1 MTDYTLLLRQKRTLQ
16 QNTFTHAWPS
26 VSNDGIRRVT
36 AGLHRF
42 GIYRSKSQGQWNLLS
57 WYASLTFFAH
67 HVMASHL
74 SATQCS
80 CAEGTQDDQLPWK
93 RDACMRFFQ
102 ICGRWTPRP
111 QRNRGCTKC
120 WQICT
125 IRSSDTPV
133 SDYCC
138 FLTLIF
144 HKVVCWH
151 AVRLMYIFFQIYYRV
166 CRWKNFEIRLTV
178 SDGKSS
184 VYLSDSRC
192 SVNEMDL
199 YNSLMFYTESW
210 LFNQINSYNVHAIIT
225 LRLLS

>member
-1 MTDYTLLLRQKRTLQ
+1 MKSIIVICLSHIFCSPCHGESSFSNTVLLRRG
-16 QNTFTHAWPS
+16 HA
-26 VSNDGIRRVT
+26 RRST
-36 AGLHRF
+36 SLKARRLHAF
-42 GIYRSKSQGQWNLLS
+42 
-57 WYASLTFFAH
+57 
-67 HVMASHL
+67 
-74 SATQCS
+74 
-80 CAEGTQDDQLPWK
+80 
-93 RDACMRFFQ
+93 FFQ

>member
-1 MTDYTLLLRQKRTLQ
+1 MTAFVVWQLGYTGLVFIDPKVKVNEIYYRDMPLSHFLLTMSWRVIFQ
-16 QNTFTHAWPS
+16 QH
-26 VSNDGIRRVT
+26 
-36 AGLHRF
+36 
-42 GIYRSKSQGQWNLLS
+42 
-57 WYASLTFFAH
+57 
-67 HVMASHL
+67 
-74 SATQCS
+74 SAPAQRARKTINFLES
-80 CAEGTQDDQLPWK
+80 ETP
-93 RDACMRFFQ
+93 ACVFFQ